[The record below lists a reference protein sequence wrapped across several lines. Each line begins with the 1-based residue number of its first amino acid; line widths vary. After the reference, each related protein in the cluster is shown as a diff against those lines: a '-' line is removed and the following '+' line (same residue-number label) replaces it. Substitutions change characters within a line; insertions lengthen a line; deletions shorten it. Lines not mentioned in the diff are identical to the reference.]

1 MTNSIVQTKFP
12 YRYDVVGS
20 LLRTQPLKDAHAK
33 FKAGQITAAELQQVQ
48 HDETRKIV
56 AKQVDLGLKDITDGE
71 FNRSWWHLD
80 FLWGLTG
87 VDKYD
92 YHKSYKFHGSKTRT
106 DNAELSGKVAFN
118 PDHPFFESFQ
128 FLQSITPDGTTPKQ
142 TIPSPTMLFRDN
154 RSDNWPKFYDT
165 WDQYLADVAK
175 AYHETILHFYELGAR
190 YIQLDDTTW
199 AFLISKLHETAD
211 DPDAHAK
218 YIKLAEDSVKVINQ
232 LLEDLP
238 ADLTVT
244 THICRGNF
252 KSTFLFSGGY
262 DGIADYL
269 GQLNYDGLFL
279 EYDSERAG
287 DFTPLDR
294 IWNGD
299 KNKRIVLG
307 LITSKAPKLEDK
319 DAVINR
325 INQASAKVP
334 LENLALSTQ
343 CGFASTEE
351 GNKLTEQEQWA
362 KLKLVRDIAEEVWN
376 VD

>member
-92 YHKSYKFHGSKTRT
+92 HHKSYKFHGSKTRT
-106 DNAELSGKVAFN
+106 DNAELFGKVAFN

>member
-252 KSTFLFSGGY
+252 KLTFLFSGGY

>member
-20 LLRTQPLKDAHAK
+20 LLRTQTLKDAHAK

-48 HDETRKIV
+48 HNETRKIV

-128 FLQSITPDGTTPKQ
+128 FLQAITPDGITPKQ

-269 GQLNYDGLFL
+269 GQLNYNGLFL

>member
-48 HDETRKIV
+48 HNETRKIV

-128 FLQSITPDGTTPKQ
+128 FLQSITPDGITPKQ

-269 GQLNYDGLFL
+269 GQLNYNGLFL

>member
-20 LLRTQPLKDAHAK
+20 LLRTQTLKDAHAK

-48 HDETRKIV
+48 HNETRKIV

-128 FLQSITPDGTTPKQ
+128 FLQSITPDGITPKQ

-269 GQLNYDGLFL
+269 GQLNYNGLFL

>member
-20 LLRTQPLKDAHAK
+20 LLRTQTLKDAHAK

-48 HDETRKIV
+48 HNETRKIV

-128 FLQSITPDGTTPKQ
+128 FLQSITPDGITPKQ
-142 TIPSPTMLFRDN
+142 IIPSPTMLFRDN

-269 GQLNYDGLFL
+269 GQLNYNGLFL

>member
-252 KSTFLFSGGY
+252 KSAFLFSGGY

>member
-48 HDETRKIV
+48 HNETRKIV

-269 GQLNYDGLFL
+269 GQLNYNGLFL